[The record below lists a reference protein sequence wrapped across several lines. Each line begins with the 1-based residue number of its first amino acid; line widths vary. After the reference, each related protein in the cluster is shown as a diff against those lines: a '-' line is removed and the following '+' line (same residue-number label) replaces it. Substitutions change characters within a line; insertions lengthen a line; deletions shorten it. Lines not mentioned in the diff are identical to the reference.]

1 MSSLEFKI
9 KYVCARARVYMYV
22 CTRTHKHTHIYTYNF
37 FKKKPGACAIHV
49 TLNYKRSLI
58 THSASLNA
66 YTTPTYKKKKKT
78 ITNFDNNLLLV
89 TLNEMEMQLQ
99 LKIKIKIKLNRT
111 QCLLEYLSSVSRIHI
126 WPYGVTE
133 NPRLKTPC
141 SSFFSFFSG
150 HDFDKNCC
158 SHALPAQIYPGN

>member
-37 FKKKPGACAIHV
+37 LKKKPGACAIHV

-126 WPYGVTE
+126 
-133 NPRLKTPC
+133 
-141 SSFFSFFSG
+141 
-150 HDFDKNCC
+150 
-158 SHALPAQIYPGN
+158 

>member
-9 KYVCARARVYMYV
+9 KYVCARACICM
-22 CTRTHKHTHIYTYNF
+22 CAHKHTHIYTYNF

-66 YTTPTYKKKKKT
+66 YTTPTYKKKKT

-126 WPYGVTE
+126 
-133 NPRLKTPC
+133 
-141 SSFFSFFSG
+141 
-150 HDFDKNCC
+150 
-158 SHALPAQIYPGN
+158 